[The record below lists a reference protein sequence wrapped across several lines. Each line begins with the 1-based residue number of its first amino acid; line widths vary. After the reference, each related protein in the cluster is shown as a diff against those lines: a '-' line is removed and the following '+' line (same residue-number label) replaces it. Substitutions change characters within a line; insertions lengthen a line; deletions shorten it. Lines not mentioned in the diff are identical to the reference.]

1 MSEKYSFMMT
11 QEGEMSL
18 EQLYKMLHVS
28 KRKAAWMLN
37 NGIIPCQIRPT
48 KTHRYIIL
56 REDVEAYLQKKRA
69 ERRKEIPVGIFN
81 AKPTKQKVVINN
93 NRPMDTVDLAEC
105 FITIADECKD
115 EFRAH
120 VEKRLQYFP
129 DAITADKAAD
139 IMGYA
144 KNTVHSYI
152 QQKRIF
158 AVQISGKY
166 ILPKSALVEFLVD
179 DFAFEIIHKS
189 TWHINT
195 ILTFTK
201 KNKPNYT
208 NEDDF

>member
-1 MSEKYSFMMT
+1 MLK
-11 QEGEMSL
+11 EGEMSL

-115 EFRAH
+115 DFRTH

-129 DAITADKAAD
+129 DAMTTDKAAD

-201 KNKPNYT
+201 KKQ
-208 NEDDF
+208 

>member
-1 MSEKYSFMMT
+1 MLK
-11 QEGEMSL
+11 EGEMSL

-105 FITIADECKD
+105 FVTIADECKD
-115 EFRAH
+115 DFRTH

-179 DFAFEIIHKS
+179 DFALEIIHKS

-201 KNKPNYT
+201 KK
-208 NEDDF
+208 

>member
-1 MSEKYSFMMT
+1 MLK
-11 QEGEMSL
+11 EGEMSL

-105 FITIADECKD
+105 FVTIADECKD
-115 EFRAH
+115 DFRKH

-201 KNKPNYT
+201 KK
-208 NEDDF
+208 

>member
-1 MSEKYSFMMT
+1 MLK
-11 QEGEMSL
+11 EGEMSL
-18 EQLYKMLHVS
+18 EQLYKMLHIS

-56 REDVEAYLQKKRA
+56 REDVETYLQKKRA

-105 FITIADECKD
+105 FVTIADECKD
-115 EFRAH
+115 DFRAH

-139 IMGYA
+139 IIGYA

-201 KNKPNYT
+201 KNKPNHT
-208 NEDDF
+208 NEEDF

>member
-1 MSEKYSFMMT
+1 MLKD
-11 QEGEMSL
+11 GEISL
-18 EQLYKMLHVS
+18 EQLYKMLHIS
-28 KRKAAWMLN
+28 KRKAAWMLQ
-37 NGIIPCQIRPT
+37 NGIIPCEIRPT
-48 KTHRYIIL
+48 KTHRYVI
-56 REDVEAYLQKKRA
+56 RMEDVQVYLRKKRSV
-69 ERRKEIPVGIFN
+69 RRKEIPVGIFN

-93 NRPMDTVDLAEC
+93 NRPMDTVNIAEC
-105 FITIADECKD
+105 FVTIADECKD
-115 EFRAH
+115 DFRTH

-152 QQKRIF
+152 LQKRIF

-201 KNKPNYT
+201 KK
-208 NEDDF
+208 

>member
-1 MSEKYSFMMT
+1 MLK
-11 QEGEMSL
+11 EGEISL
-18 EQLYKMLHVS
+18 EQLYKMLHIS

-81 AKPTKQKVVINN
+81 AKPTKQTVVINN
-93 NRPMDTVDLAEC
+93 HHPMDTVNVMDC
-105 FITIADECKD
+105 YITIADECKD

-120 VEKRLQYFP
+120 VEKRLRYFP
-129 DAITADKAAD
+129 DAITADKAGE
-139 IMGYA
+139 IMGYTR
-144 KNTVHSYI
+144 NTVIAYI
-152 QQKRIF
+152 QQTHLF

-166 ILPKSALVEFLVD
+166 IIPKSALVEFLVT
-179 DFAFEIIHKS
+179 DFAFEIVHKS

-201 KNKPNYT
+201 KKQ
-208 NEDDF
+208 

>member
-1 MSEKYSFMMT
+1 MLK
-11 QEGEMSL
+11 EGEISL
-18 EQLYKMLHVS
+18 EQLYKMLHIS

-81 AKPTKQKVVINN
+81 AKPTKQTMVINN
-93 NRPMDTVDLAEC
+93 HHPMDTVNVMDC
-105 FITIADECKD
+105 YITIADECRD
-115 EFRAH
+115 AFRDH

-129 DAITADKAAD
+129 DAITADKAGE
-139 IMGYA
+139 IIGYS
-144 KNTVHSYI
+144 KNTVIAYI
-152 QQKRIF
+152 QQKHLF

-166 ILPKSALVEFLVD
+166 IIPKTALAEFLVT
-179 DFAFEIIHKS
+179 DFAFEIVHKS
-189 TWHINT
+189 TWPMNT
-195 ILTFTK
+195 ILQFAE
-201 KNKPNYT
+201 KNKPNHT

>member
-1 MSEKYSFMMT
+1 VLK
-11 QEGEMSL
+11 EGEMSL
-18 EQLYKMLHVS
+18 EQLYKMLHIS

-93 NRPMDTVDLAEC
+93 NRPMDAVDLAEC

-189 TWHINT
+189 TWHMNT
-195 ILTFTK
+195 ILLFVQK
-201 KNKPNYT
+201 
-208 NEDDF
+208 E

>member
-1 MSEKYSFMMT
+1 MLKD
-11 QEGEMSL
+11 GEISL
-18 EQLYKMLHVS
+18 EQLYKMLHIS

-93 NRPMDTVDLAEC
+93 NRPMDSADIGEC
-105 FITIADECKD
+105 FVTIADECRGA
-115 EFRAH
+115 FRDH
-120 VEKRLQYFP
+120 VERRLRYFP
-129 DAITADKAAD
+129 DALTADKAAE
-139 IMGYA
+139 IIGYSPH
-144 KNTVHSYI
+144 TVLSYI
-152 QQKRIF
+152 RQKRIF

-166 ILPKSALVEFLVD
+166 ILPKSALVEFIISD
-179 DFAFEIIHKS
+179 AAFEIVHKS

-195 ILTFTK
+195 ILLFTEK
-201 KNKPNYT
+201 
-208 NEDDF
+208 E